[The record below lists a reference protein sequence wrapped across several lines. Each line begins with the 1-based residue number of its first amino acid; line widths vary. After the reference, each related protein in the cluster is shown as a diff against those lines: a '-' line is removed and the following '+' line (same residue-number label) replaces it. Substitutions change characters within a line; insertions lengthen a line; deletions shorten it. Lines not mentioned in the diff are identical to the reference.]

1 MREHDLRKRVVEE
14 MHLRRWPRLSAP
26 MEIVQI
32 LNILDEGDRARER
45 DFVAQ
50 FSGNPACLTGA
61 SHVSGTLHS
70 GIAYTWE
77 RHSEASTVTLF
88 IDSGQSESAYH
99 AVSKMEKLPGAAIR
113 ATRIK
118 IVEDEENAQA
128 RLEDMAFV
136 GDELISCH
144 VGDGIRIW
152 SDFRIGPEGYGRLL
166 VAANGASDCDLTR
179 TVQRFQELGNYRNLA
194 LMGLPVA
201 QAQSRLLHEAEA
213 KLGDLGQLLSHPEVR
228 DDDLLSELCQ
238 LSLEIGAL
246 AGATNYR
253 MSATA
258 AYAQLV
264 DERLAELAPRPI
276 RGCQSLT
283 DFTQRRFLPAV
294 RTCASFTK
302 RSRQIANLAA
312 HLSSLLRT
320 RIETRIEN
328 QNARLLASLE
338 QNTSMTLRLQQLVEG
353 LSVVAIS
360 YYGVSL
366 LGHMLEGIEPFA
378 PALHA
383 SAIVSVATPLILT
396 GTWFC
401 LHRLRKALL
410 RQSGAGSNP
419 EQLERKPR

>member
-1 MREHDLRKRVVEE
+1 MREHELRKRVVGE
-14 MHLRRWPRLSAP
+14 MHLRRWPRLSP
-26 MEIVQI
+26 SMEIVQI
-32 LNILDEGDRARER
+32 LNILDEGDRVRER

-50 FSGNPACLTGA
+50 FSGNPAYLSDA
-61 SHVSGTLHS
+61 NHVSGTMPG

-77 RHSEASTVTLF
+77 RHSEASTITLF
-88 IDSGQSESAYH
+88 IDSGQADSTDH
-99 AVSKMEKLPGAAIR
+99 IVSQMEELPGATMC

-118 IVEDEENAQA
+118 IVEDEDKAQA
-128 RLEDMAFV
+128 RLSDMAFV
-136 GDELISCH
+136 GDELVSCH
-144 VGDGIRIW
+144 VGDGIRVW
-152 SDFRIGPEGYGRLL
+152 SDFRIGADGYGRLL
-166 VAANGASDCDLTR
+166 VAANGANNSDLTR

-194 LMGLPVA
+194 LMALPVA

-213 KLGDLGQLLSHPEVR
+213 KLGELGQMLSHPEVR
-228 DDDLLSELCQ
+228 DDDLLGELCQ
-238 LSLEIGAL
+238 LSLEIGAV

-294 RTCASFTK
+294 RTCASFTR
-302 RSRQIANLAA
+302 RSRQIADLAA
-312 HLSSLLRT
+312 HLSGLLRT

-338 QNTSMTLRLQQLVEG
+338 RNASMTLRLQQLVEG

-366 LGHMLEGIEPFA
+366 LGHMLEGIEPYA

-383 SAIVSVATPLILT
+383 SMIVSVATPLILT

-401 LHRLRKALL
+401 LHRLRNAVM
-410 RQSGAGSNP
+410 RQPGG
-419 EQLERKPR
+419 

>member
-1 MREHDLRKRVVEE
+1 MREHELRQRVVGE
-14 MHLRRWPRLSAP
+14 MHLRRWPRLSAS

-32 LNILDEGDRARER
+32 LNILDEGDRVRER

-50 FSGNPACLTGA
+50 FSGNPAYLSDV
-61 SHVSGTLHS
+61 SHVSGTLHG

-77 RHSEASTVTLF
+77 RHSEASTITLF
-88 IDSGQSESAYH
+88 INSGQSDSTDH
-99 AVSKMEKLPGAAIR
+99 IVSQMEKLPGATMC

-118 IVEDEENAQA
+118 IVEDEGKAQA
-128 RLEDMAFV
+128 SLSDMAFV
-136 GDELISCH
+136 GDELVSCH

-152 SDFRIGPEGYGRLL
+152 SDFRIGADGYGRLL
-166 VAANGASDCDLTR
+166 VAANGANDSDLTR

-201 QAQSRLLHEAEA
+201 QAQSQLLHEAEA
-213 KLGDLGQLLSHPEVR
+213 RLGALGQMLSHPEAR
-228 DDDLLSELCQ
+228 DDDLLGELCQ
-238 LSLEIGAL
+238 LSLEIGAV

-253 MSATA
+253 MSATV

-264 DERLAELAPRPI
+264 DERLAELVPRPI

-302 RSRQIANLAA
+302 RSRQIADLAA
-312 HLSSLLRT
+312 HLSGLLRT

-338 QNTSMTLRLQQLVEG
+338 RNASMTLRLQQLVEG

-378 PALHA
+378 PDLHA
-383 SAIVSVATPLILT
+383 SAIVSIATPLILA

-401 LHRLRKALL
+401 LHRLRNAVL
-410 RQSGAGSNP
+410 RQSGG
-419 EQLERKPR
+419 